1 MLQFKLKIGPKSRTR
16 PDPLGELTALARSPS
31 WIKGKGKEWEDGR
44 EGEDGRGEVKKGYRG
59 RGRSRGGTGIK
70 GGRWDG
76 RKKDYPPP
84 I

>member
-1 MLQFKLKIGPKSRTR
+1 
-16 PDPLGELTALARSPS
+16 
-31 WIKGKGKEWEDGR
+31 
-44 EGEDGRGEVKKGYRG
+44 VKKGYRG

-84 I
+84 NINYGYGPDKYNLKFILIFQL